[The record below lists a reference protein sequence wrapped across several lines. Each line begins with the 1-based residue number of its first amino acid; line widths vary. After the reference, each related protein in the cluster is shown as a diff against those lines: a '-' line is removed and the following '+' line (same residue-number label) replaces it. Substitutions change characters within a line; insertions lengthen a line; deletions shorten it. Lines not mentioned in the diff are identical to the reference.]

1 MKFTQIATAI
11 ALGLALTSAAQA
23 ATQTSSFKVKIQIT
37 GTCAAN
43 SFPNAA
49 LPAGSDLTFVT
60 QPSATGAVSLLAT
73 NDAAAAADSLTVKC
87 TKGTAVT
94 VALQPATVGT
104 AGVGSMSGVVVGNT
118 DTIAYQLIQPTA
130 SGSPVAYTVGA
141 IGGTAWGSGTNALSV
156 TGQGMTVGIKL
167 PVAAS
172 ITAANALD
180 VQADNYSEL
189 VTATLTY

>member
-11 ALGLALTSAAQA
+11 ALGLALSTAAQA
-23 ATQTSSFKVKIQIT
+23 ATQTSTFNVKIQIT

-49 LPAGSDLTFVT
+49 LPAGSDLTFAT

-73 NDAAAAADSLTVKC
+73 NDAAAPADSLTVKC

-94 VALQPATVGT
+94 VALQPATVGI
-104 AGVGSMSGVVVGNT
+104 AGVGSMAGTGSNT

-141 IGGTAWGSGTNALSV
+141 IGGTAWGSGINALSV

-167 PVAAS
+167 PVTAT

-180 VQADNYSEL
+180 VAADSYNEV

>member
-11 ALGLALTSAAQA
+11 ALGLALSTAAQA
-23 ATQTSSFKVKIQIT
+23 ATQVSQFNVKITIT

-49 LPAGSDLTFVT
+49 LGAASDLDFNS
-60 QPSATGAVSLLAT
+60 QASATGAVNLLRST
-73 NDAAAAADSLTVKC
+73 PAAAAHLTVQC

-94 VALQPATVGT
+94 VGLVPANSSTSGAGT
-104 AGVGSMSGVVVGNT
+104 MTGAILGNT

-130 SGSPVAYTVGA
+130 SGSPAVYAAGVA
-141 IGGTAWGSGTNALSV
+141 GGTAWGSGTNALSV
-156 TGQGMTVGIKL
+156 VGQGMTVGIKL
-167 PVAAS
+167 PVTAT

-180 VQADNYSEL
+180 VAADSYNEV